1 MIAAFPLLMRRI
13 RASGGMLVD
22 STAEEEL
29 VQSYNRRTTT
39 ELRLT
44 DMLIFS
50 LDVPKLSVHAS
61 TYSHHHALT
70 PH

>member
-13 RASGGMLVD
+13 MASGGMLVD

-39 ELRLT
+39 G
-44 DMLIFS
+44 
-50 LDVPKLSVHAS
+50 A
-61 TYSHHHALT
+61 T